1 MFYISETRVRLRTIC
16 NGLLRRIALAHL
28 LLDLAIGKR
37 FEALAPSCLGVY
49 CGDKMGVLADI

>member
-1 MFYISETRVRLRTIC
+1 MFYIWETRVRLRTIC

-37 FEALAPSCLGVY
+37 FEALAPSYLGVY
-49 CGDKMGVLADI
+49 CGDEG